1 MFMSLVNSLATKGAE
16 KYADNMIKGTNYYYL
31 RPLLIFILVM
41 TERDLLLK
49 QTMPK
54 LWDWN
59 KGV

>member
-16 KYADNMIKGTNYYYL
+16 KYADNMIKGENACNYGS
-31 RPLLIFILVM
+31 IFYCISVM

-54 LWDWN
+54 L
-59 KGV
+59 

>member
-54 LWDWN
+54 L
-59 KGV
+59 

>member
-16 KYADNMIKGTNYYYL
+16 KYAANMIKGEDAGDVDS
-31 RPLLIFILVM
+31 IFNCISVM

-54 LWDWN
+54 L
-59 KGV
+59 

>member
-16 KYADNMIKGTNYYYL
+16 KYADNMIKGENACNL
-31 RPLLIFILVM
+31 GSLLISNSVM

-54 LWDWN
+54 L
-59 KGV
+59 